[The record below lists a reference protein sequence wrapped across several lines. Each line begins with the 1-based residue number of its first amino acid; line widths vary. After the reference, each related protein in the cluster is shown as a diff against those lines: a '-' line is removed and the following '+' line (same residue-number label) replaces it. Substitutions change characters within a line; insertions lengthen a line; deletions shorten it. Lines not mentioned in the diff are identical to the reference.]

1 MEKFLGS
8 GGTLSIEVL
17 GVDLLSI
24 ELPGR
29 LLVDELTEPKPP
41 IPNILLGLCLI
52 FRRVEFLFTG
62 GGLDGLS
69 VSSTVWSNF
78 AGMTAGG
85 ASMVVAIFDGSSLL
99 PSPSICFPA
108 FRLLGDGDLDDDEIH
123 DFRANVANDSDTDFV
138 LSLEALGICGT
149 GGASSGIELAYSG
162 AGCLSGDPFTF

>member
-29 LLVDELTEPKPP
+29 LLVDELTEPKLP
-41 IPNILLGLCLI
+41 IPSMLVGLCLI

-62 GGLDGLS
+62 GGFDRLS

-78 AGMTAGG
+78 AGTTAGG
-85 ASMVVAIFDGSSLL
+85 ARIVVAIFDGPSCL
-99 PSPSICFPA
+99 PSSSICFPA
-108 FRLLGDGDLDDDEIH
+108 FRLLGDGDLDDDEIQ
-123 DFRANVANDSDTDFV
+123 DFRANVAKDSDTDFV
-138 LSLEALGICGT
+138 LSLEALEICGT
-149 GGASSGIELAYSG
+149 GGTSSGVELGYSG
-162 AGCLSGDPFTF
+162 AGFLSGDPFTF